1 MPSSLL
7 SICFLFFFNFV
18 FSLLLNMKYL
28 SYYCNFIFNMS
39 GIAPYKFGL
48 YLFYGI
54 TLCLPSFMFVTG
66 LSLFLARI
74 FHLRFL
80 VITILVML
88 WGLSV
93 AWLPYHWHGTFDFL
107 VVGGGRGDCEI
118 IAFISVPLRI
128 NSV

>member
-1 MPSSLL
+1 DNTAYTWGKILGNLILFMFVNIAVSL
-7 SICFLFFFNFV
+7 SCLFFV
-18 FSLLLNMKYL
+18 HV
-28 SYYCNFIFNMS
+28 S

-74 FHLRFL
+74 LHLRFL

-93 AWLPYHWHGTFDFL
+93 VWLPYHWHGTFVFL
-107 VVGGGRGDCEI
+107 GGACLTPFR
-118 IAFISVPLRI
+118 
-128 NSV
+128 